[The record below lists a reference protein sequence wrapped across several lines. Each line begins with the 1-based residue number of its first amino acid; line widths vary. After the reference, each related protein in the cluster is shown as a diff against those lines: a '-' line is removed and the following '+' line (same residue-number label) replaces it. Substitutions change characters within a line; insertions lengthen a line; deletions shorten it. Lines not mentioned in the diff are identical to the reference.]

1 MAKSP
6 QLESTKRKSIM
17 KVKVLVTHPDAV
29 LPTKA
34 YPNDF
39 CYDCVAV
46 SEEEIA
52 PNVWKYGLG
61 LAFQI
66 KRDMTK
72 PFCGMMITTKPDSD
86 EITGK
91 HIFSMKVDM
100 AGADVN
106 LSIDARPRSSV
117 WKTGMVLSN
126 CEGTIDE
133 NFTGSVSAVFY
144 HVMPNMPRYKVGDR
158 VCQIKLGFTLPME
171 FEQVDSLDSTDRSNN
186 GYGSSGR

>member
-17 KVKVLVTHPDAV
+17 KVKTLFTHPDAV

-52 PNVWKYGLG
+52 PNVWKYGHG
-61 LAFQI
+61 LAFQVN
-66 KRDMTK
+66 R
-72 PFCGMMITTKPDSD
+72 SW
-86 EITGK
+86 ER
-91 HIFSMKVDM
+91 IFSTMYGEKSGLDHLF
-100 AGADVN
+100 N
-106 LSIDARPRSSV
+106 LKNSPINISIDARPRSSV

-133 NFTGSVSAVFY
+133 DFIGEVSAVFY
-144 HVMPNMPRYKVGDR
+144 HLMPN
-158 VCQIKLGFTLPME
+158 I
-171 FEQVDSLDSTDRSNN
+171 
-186 GYGSSGR
+186 